1 MATPEEFRGRRE
13 TPEFH
18 STVFGPPSPSFQL
31 GDSPVGL
38 DWVIVAEGLGH
49 PFPPAR
55 LLLGRIWPSAILPA
69 SVEVR

>member
-1 MATPEEFRGRRE
+1 MATPE
-13 TPEFH
+13 
-18 STVFGPPSPSFQL
+18 
-31 GDSPVGL
+31 GL